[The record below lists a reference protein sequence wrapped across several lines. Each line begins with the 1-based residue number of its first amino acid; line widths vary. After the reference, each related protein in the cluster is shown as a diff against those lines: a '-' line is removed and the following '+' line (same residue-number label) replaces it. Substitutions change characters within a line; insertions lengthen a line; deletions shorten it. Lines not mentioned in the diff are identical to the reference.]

1 MRFFDEY
8 DLLSDGFITLRLI
21 EKNPGNSE
29 IPPYYYYDIFAP
41 SGEHAGKIS
50 IRIGDNAH
58 SYYNGHIGYEIDAAH
73 RGEAYALRACKQV
86 LPVAK
91 AHGMQR
97 LYLTCGIS
105 NAASRKT
112 IERLGA
118 ELAEIAAI
126 PESCFFWRP
135 GIEHYCIY
143 RLAL

>member
-1 MRFFDEY
+1 MKFFNDY
-8 DLLSDGFITLRLI
+8 DLLSDGYITLRLI
-21 EKNPGNSE
+21 GKKLGSNDV
-29 IPPYYYYDIFAP
+29 PPYYYYDVFAP
-41 SGEHAGKIS
+41 GGERAGKIS

-58 SYYNGHIGYEIDAAH
+58 SFYNGHIGYEIDAAH
-73 RGEAYALRACKQV
+73 RGQGYALRVCKLV

-105 NAASRKT
+105 NTASRKT

-118 ELAEIAAI
+118 ELVKIAAI

-135 GIEHYCIY
+135 GMEEYCIY
-143 RLAL
+143 RLSL